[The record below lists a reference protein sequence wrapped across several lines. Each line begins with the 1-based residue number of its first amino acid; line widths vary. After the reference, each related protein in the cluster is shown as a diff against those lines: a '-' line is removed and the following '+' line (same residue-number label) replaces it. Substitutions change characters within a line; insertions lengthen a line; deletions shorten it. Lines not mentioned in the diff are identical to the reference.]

1 VVYCTPGTPGE
12 RAGGQPWRILSWDNE
27 EEQQMEIRTETLKR
41 SVLVTVS
48 GEVNSATAPE
58 LDQLLRDQIAAG
70 HKNLVVNLSDVSF
83 MSSAGLQA
91 LIGAQ
96 MKVRRLVPPGNVV
109 LSEVPPRL
117 KETFELVGFHH
128 VFTLYDSNTEAV
140 GSF

>member
-1 VVYCTPGTPGE
+1 
-12 RAGGQPWRILSWDNE
+12 
-27 EEQQMEIRTETLKR
+27 MEIKVESMKR
-41 SVLVTVS
+41 SELVTVS

-58 LDQLLRDQIAAG
+58 LDKTLQGLIQAG
-70 HKNLVVNLSDVSF
+70 NKNLAVNLRDVSF

-96 MKVRRLVPPGNVV
+96 MKVRRMVPGGNVV
-109 LSEVPPRL
+109 LSEVPARL

-128 VFTLYDSNTEAV
+128 VFDFYSSDVEAV

>member
-1 VVYCTPGTPGE
+1 
-12 RAGGQPWRILSWDNE
+12 
-27 EEQQMEIRTETLKR
+27 MEIKTENLKR
-41 SVLVTVS
+41 TVLVTVS

-70 HKNLVVNLSDVSF
+70 HKNLVVNMQDVSF

-96 MKVRRLVPPGNVV
+96 MKVRRMVPAGNVV
-109 LSEVPPRL
+109 LAEVPTRL
-117 KETFELVGFHH
+117 QETFELVGFHH
-128 VFTLYDSNTEAV
+128 IFKMYDSNLEAV

>member
-1 VVYCTPGTPGE
+1 
-12 RAGGQPWRILSWDNE
+12 
-27 EEQQMEIRTETLKR
+27 MEIKTETMR
-41 SVLVTVS
+41 RTVLVTVS

-70 HKNLVVNLSDVSF
+70 HKNLVINLRDVSF

-96 MKVRRLVPPGNVV
+96 MKVRRMVPGGNVV
-109 LSEVPPRL
+109 LSEVPQRL

-128 VFTLYDSNTEAV
+128 VFTLYDSNLDAV

>member
-1 VVYCTPGTPGE
+1 
-12 RAGGQPWRILSWDNE
+12 
-27 EEQQMEIRTETLKR
+27 MEIKTESMKR
-41 SVLVTVS
+41 VVMVNVS

-70 HKNLVVNLSDVSF
+70 HKNLVVNLREVNF

-96 MKVRRLVPPGNVV
+96 MKVRRMVPGGNVV

-128 VFTLYDSNTEAV
+128 IFTLYDSDLDAV

>member
-1 VVYCTPGTPGE
+1 
-12 RAGGQPWRILSWDNE
+12 
-27 EEQQMEIRTETLKR
+27 MEIKTEIMKRT
-41 SVLVTVS
+41 VLVTVS

-58 LDQLLRDQIAAG
+58 LDQLLREQIAAG
-70 HKNLVVNLSDVSF
+70 HKNLVVNLQDVSF

-96 MKVRRLVPPGNVV
+96 MKVRRMVPPGNVV

-128 VFTLYDSNTEAV
+128 VFTLYDSNLEAV